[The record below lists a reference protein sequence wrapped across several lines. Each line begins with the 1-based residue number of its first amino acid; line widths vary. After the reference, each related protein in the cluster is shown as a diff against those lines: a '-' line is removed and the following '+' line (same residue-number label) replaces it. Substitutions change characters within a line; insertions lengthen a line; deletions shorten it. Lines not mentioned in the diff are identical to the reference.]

1 MQATNRVLPAQSPVV
16 AAEAR
21 RLPGRPEFFLVA
33 AILLLP
39 ALAYIETVRSIIA
52 LWDSSETFAHGYII
66 LPITLLLIW
75 QRRDSLRQLPMAPC
89 WPALGLLALCG
100 FGWLLAELGE
110 VQFVRQY
117 AFAAMLPLSVLAV
130 LGWTLARALAFPLLF
145 VLFAVPFGEIFIAP
159 LINITADFT
168 VAMLRLTGIPVL
180 REGNHFAIPSG
191 NWSVVEAC
199 SGVRYLISSVTLGC
213 LYAYL
218 SYRSR
223 VRQAVFIALSVIVP
237 IVANGLRAYMIVM
250 IGHLSGMTLAVG
262 VDHLI
267 YGWIFFGIVMFLL
280 FWVASYWRE
289 DRAEPAAHVAG
300 TIGKPRRASPASL
313 AAAAV
318 AVLATVSVWPAYAWY
333 LDRSQDNPAPVV
345 LAPVASSWTQT
356 QAVSSWNPA
365 FTEPAARMQAAYVQD
380 GRQVGV
386 HVLYYRN
393 QHRGG
398 SALISSVNRIVGEHD
413 AWRELGRDAHTVPLG
428 DGRQLQV
435 RETRLSGPQR
445 KLVVWQ
451 WYSLG
456 GEHVASD
463 TLGKLKQ
470 VRQRLFDGHDDGAAV
485 LLHAP
490 YSENPEEARSVLRS
504 FAASHLG
511 ALDQS
516 IAQAGGR

>member
-1 MQATNRVLPAQSPVV
+1 MQATKHIIPARSPVM

-21 RLPGRPEFFLVA
+21 LSGRTEFLLVA

-39 ALAYIETVRSIIA
+39 ALAYIGTVRSIVS

-89 WPALGLLALCG
+89 WPALGLLAVCG
-100 FGWLLAELGE
+100 VGWLLAELGE

-117 AFAAMLPLSVLAV
+117 AFVAMLPLSVLAV
-130 LGWTLARALAFPLLF
+130 LGWTLARALAFPLVF

-223 VRQAVFIALSVIVP
+223 VRQIVFIGLSIIVP

-267 YGWIFFGIVMFLL
+267 YGWVFFGIVMFLL
-280 FWVASYWRE
+280 FWAASYWRE
-289 DRAEPAAHVAG
+289 DRVEAPSRVIAS
-300 TIGKPRRASPASL
+300 IGKPRRAAPATL
-313 AAAAV
+313 AAAAL

-333 LDRSQDNPAPVV
+333 LDRSQDNPAPVTMANIDTAWTR
-345 LAPVASSWTQT
+345 APSFTSWTPSFTTPSARQ
-356 QAVSSWNPA
+356 QASFVL
-365 FTEPAARMQAAYVQD
+365 D
-380 GRQVGV
+380 GQRAGV
-386 HVLYYRN
+386 DVLFYRN

-413 AWRELGRDAHTVPLG
+413 PWRELGRSTDKLELE
-428 DGRQLQV
+428 DGRSFAV
-435 RETRLSGPQR
+435 RETLLDGPQG
-445 KLVVWQ
+445 KLLVWH
-451 WYSLG
+451 WYALG
-456 GEHVASD
+456 GEHIASD
-463 TLGKLKQ
+463 MIGKVKQ

-490 YSENPEEARSVLRS
+490 YAENPDEARIVLRR
-504 FAASHLG
+504 FARDNLA
-511 ALDQS
+511 AIDKV

>member
-1 MQATNRVLPAQSPVV
+1 MQATNRILPAHSPVAV
-16 AAEAR
+16 AEAR
-21 RLPGRPEFFLVA
+21 LSGRPEFLLVA
-33 AILLLP
+33 AVMLLP
-39 ALAYIETVRSIIA
+39 VLAYLETARSIVA

-75 QRRDSLRQLPMAPC
+75 HRRDSLRQLPMAPC

-130 LGWTLARALAFPLLF
+130 LGWTLARALAFPLVF

-223 VRQAVFIALSVIVP
+223 LRQAVFIALSVVVP

-280 FWVASYWRE
+280 FWAASYWRE
-289 DRAEPAAHVAG
+289 DRVEAPARVIA
-300 TIGKPRRASPASL
+300 TIGKPRRAPPARL
-313 AAAAV
+313 AAAAL
-318 AVLATVSVWPAYAWY
+318 AVLATVSAWPVYAWY
-333 LDRSQDNPAPVV
+333 LDRSQHNPAPAVIG
-345 LAPVASSWTQT
+345 PVASAWTTTPAFSSWT
-356 QAVSSWNPA
+356 PA
-365 FTEPAARMQAAYVQD
+365 FTEPSARQQVSYTD
-380 GRQVGV
+380 GQNKVG
-386 HVLYYRN
+386 LTLLAYRN

-413 AWRELGRDAHTVPLG
+413 AWRELGRGVETVTLG
-428 DGRQLQV
+428 DGRTLQV
-435 RETRLSGPQR
+435 RETRLDGPQG
-445 KLVVWQ
+445 KLLVWH
-451 WYSLG
+451 WYRIGQQHL
-456 GEHVASD
+456 ASD
-463 TLGKLKQ
+463 VRGKIVQ
-470 VRQRLFDGHDDGAAV
+470 VRQRLFEGNDDGAAV

-490 YSENPEEARSVLRS
+490 YSEQPEEARAALRA
-504 FAASHLG
+504 FAAGHIDAIG
-511 ALDQS
+511 KALEPV
-516 IAQAGGR
+516 GGK

>member
-1 MQATNRVLPAQSPVV
+1 MQATDRILPAQSPAV
-16 AAEAR
+16 AAQAR
-21 RLPGRPEFFLVA
+21 LSGKPEFLLVA

-39 ALAYIETVRSIIA
+39 ALAYVDTVRSIVA

-75 QRRDSLRQLPMAPC
+75 HRRDSLRQLPMAPC

-130 LGWTLARALAFPLLF
+130 LGWTLARALAFPLAF

-223 VRQAVFIALSVIVP
+223 VRQAVFIALSIIVP
-237 IVANGLRAYMIVM
+237 IIANGLRAYMIVM

-289 DRAEPAAHVAG
+289 DRNESPSPVIA
-300 TIGKPRRASPASL
+300 TIGKPRRAPAATL
-313 AAAAV
+313 AAAAL

-333 LDRSQDNPAPVV
+333 LDRSQDNPAP
-345 LAPVASSWTQT
+345 ASVAAIESSWTP
-356 QAVSSWNPA
+356 AASFASWTPA
-365 FTEPAARMQAAYVQD
+365 FTAPAARQQASYTND
-380 GRQVGV
+380 GHKVGLNL
-386 HVLYYRN
+386 LYYRN

-398 SALISSVNRIVGEHD
+398 SALISSINRIVGEHD
-413 AWRELGRDAHTVPLG
+413 AWRELGRDSATMPLA
-428 DGRQLQV
+428 DGRTLTV
-435 RETRLSGPQR
+435 RETRLDGPQG
-445 KLVVWQ
+445 KLVVWH
-451 WYSLG
+451 WYALG
-456 GEHVASD
+456 GEHIASD
-463 TLGKLKQ
+463 AFGKIKQ

-485 LLHAP
+485 LIHAP
-490 YSENPEEARSVLRS
+490 YNDNPEEARAALRA
-504 FAASHLG
+504 FGRAHLG
-511 ALDQS
+511 AIERTL
-516 IAQAGGR
+516 AQAGGR

>member
-1 MQATNRVLPAQSPVV
+1 MQATERILPTLSPVAV
-16 AAEAR
+16 AQAR
-21 RLPGRPEFFLVA
+21 QSGRPEFLLVA

-39 ALAYIETVRSIIA
+39 ALAYLDTVRSIVA

-75 QRRDSLRQLPMAPC
+75 HRRDSLRQLPMAPC
-89 WPALGLLALCG
+89 WPALGLLAVCG
-100 FGWLLAELGE
+100 LGWLLAELGE
-110 VQFVRQY
+110 VQFARQY

-130 LGWTLARALAFPLLF
+130 LGWTLARALAFPLVF

-168 VAMLRLTGIPVL
+168 VAMLQLTGIPVL

-223 VRQAVFIALSVIVP
+223 VRQAVFIALSIVVP
-237 IVANGLRAYMIVM
+237 ILANGLRAYMIVM

-280 FWVASYWRE
+280 FWVASHWRE
-289 DRAEPAAHVAG
+289 DRVGAPSRVIA
-300 TIGKPRRASPASL
+300 TIGKPRRAAPGQL
-313 AAAAV
+313 AAAAL
-318 AVLATVSVWPAYAWY
+318 AVLATVSAWPAYAWY
-333 LDRSQDNPAPVV
+333 LDRSQDNPAPAVIAGV
-345 LAPVASSWTQT
+345 DSNWTPAPAFASWT
-356 QAVSSWNPA
+356 PA
-365 FTEPAARMQAAYVQD
+365 FTEPSARRQLNFARD
-380 GRQVGV
+380 GQQVG
-386 HVLYYRN
+386 LTLLAYRN

-413 AWRELGRDAHTVPLG
+413 SWRELGRGAQVEALAN
-428 DGRQLQV
+428 GRKLQV
-435 RETRLSGPQR
+435 RETRIDGPQG
-445 KLVVWQ
+445 KLVVWH
-451 WYSLG
+451 WYRIG
-456 GEHVASD
+456 NDHIASD
-463 TLGKLKQ
+463 YLGKFQQ
-470 VRQRLFDGHDDGAAV
+470 VRQRLFDGNDDGAAIM
-485 LLHAP
+485 LHAP
-490 YSENPEEARSVLRS
+490 YSEKPEEARTVLRA
-504 FAASHLG
+504 FASEHLAAIDT
-511 ALDQS
+511 ALA
-516 IAQAGGR
+516 AQGGRP